1 MGFRLGLF
9 AAACAALLVGCSAER
24 YDPEDLGT
32 AVQIVCPGDPSGM
45 CDFSDAVDAELRV
58 GFAAVD
64 ISPTDYETW
73 TDVDDNG
80 EYQSG
85 VDQYEDCGLD
95 RLCPGDDGYSAPDE
109 GEGDGQ
115 FQALWLAGF
124 GNSRAMSG
132 IGDPIWARA
141 TVLEQG
147 QTSLGVVSLDVVG
160 WFYDEVLE
168 LRQAV
173 KDELGL
179 DHVIVSSTHV
189 HEAPDTLGQWGQ
201 DTIRSGVNPA
211 FMEQIHAGI
220 ESALRQAM
228 EGAVP
233 ADVYAGSYSIDP
245 QEWEGT
251 GVNNVNL
258 DTRDPNITDET
269 IWTARFVAAGTQD
282 VIGAWI
288 NFPNH
293 PEASGSD
300 NLLLSSD
307 FAHTLRTT
315 VEDGAEQG
323 PEGALAGAGGVAIY
337 FQGAC
342 GGMQTPLRNDVIDL
356 DGAVH
361 TEHGLEKAYAA
372 GRVTGYHA
380 LQAMGSDSMLEAP
393 GLSFRT
399 RDLFV
404 PVENELFQLAFNA
417 GIFERTLHNYD
428 AEALADRF
436 NRPDLLTEVS
446 QFELGT
452 LSAIT
457 IPGELLP
464 ELAIGGYDGSHTGPV
479 KPIVDEGN
487 PNPPDL
493 SAAPAGPYLK
503 DRMPG
508 ESKLLLGLA
517 NDEIGY
523 IVPDYNYQLDDNN
536 PWWTEADGDH
546 YEETNSVGTEVRGRI
561 EAALIALMEWTPPE

>member
-1 MGFRLGLF
+1 MRIRTLLF
-9 AAACAALLVGCSAER
+9 AAAVAPLLTGCPADH
-24 YDPEDLGT
+24 YDVEALGT
-32 AVQIVCPGDPSGM
+32 AVQVVCPGDPSGM
-45 CDFSDAVDAELRV
+45 CDFSEETELKV

-64 ISPTDYETW
+64 ISPTGYETW
-73 TDVDDNG
+73 TDVNDNG
-80 EYQSG
+80 EYQTG
-85 VDQYEDCGLD
+85 LDEFDDCGLD
-95 RLCPGDDGYSAPDE
+95 RLCPEDDGYSAPDE
-109 GEGDGQ
+109 GEGDGL

-147 QTSLGVVSLDVVG
+147 ETSLGVVSIDVVG

-201 DTIRSGVNPA
+201 DTFRSGVNPT
-211 FMEQIHAGI
+211 FMAGTQTGI
-220 ESALRQAM
+220 VSALRQAM
-228 EGAVP
+228 EGAVA
-233 ADVYAGSYSIDP
+233 ADVYGGSYSIAE

-251 GVNNVNL
+251 GVNNINL

-269 IWTARFVAAGTQD
+269 IWTTRFVAAGTQD
-282 VIGAWI
+282 AIGTWI

-293 PEASGSD
+293 PEASSSD
-300 NLLLSSD
+300 NTLLSSD

-315 VEDGAEQG
+315 VEDGADQG
-323 PEGALAGAGGVAIY
+323 PDGALAGTGGVAVY

-342 GGMQTPLRNDVIDL
+342 GGMMTPLRVDVIDL
-356 DGAVH
+356 DGTLH
-361 TEHGLEKAYAA
+361 TEHGLEKAYAV

-380 LQAMGSDSMLEAP
+380 LQAMRSDSKVEEP

-399 RDLFV
+399 RDLFI

-417 GIFERTLHNYD
+417 GIFDREVYNYD
-428 AEALADRF
+428 PEQLIDRY

-446 QFELGT
+446 LFELGT

-457 IPGELLP
+457 VPGELLP
-464 ELAIGGYDGSHTGPV
+464 ELAIGGYDGSHTGPLR
-479 KPIVDEGN
+479 PIVDEDSS
-487 PNPPDL
+487 NPPDL
-493 SAAPAGPYLK
+493 AAAPAGPYLK

-508 ESKLLLGLA
+508 ETKLLLGLA

-523 IVPDYNYQLDDNN
+523 IIPDYNYVLDDSN

-546 YEETNSVGTEVRGRI
+546 YEETNSVGPQVRERL
-561 EAALIALMEWTPPE
+561 ETALIALLDWQPPE